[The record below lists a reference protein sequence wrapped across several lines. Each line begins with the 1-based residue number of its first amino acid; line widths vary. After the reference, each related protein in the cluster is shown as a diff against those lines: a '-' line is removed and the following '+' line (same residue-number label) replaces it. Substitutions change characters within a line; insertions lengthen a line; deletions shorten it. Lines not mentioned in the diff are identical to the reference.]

1 MMVGARAFEEYAL
14 ETGKRSV
21 DSPMPPLGG
30 TLGGPD
36 LLRTQADQIVAL
48 LGSRYD
54 TLVARHRRDHHHR
67 LIELEH
73 YARELARY
81 MQFVPGTIDA
91 DPVKLSEMAA
101 ITSLFERWKHHP
113 AIPELIDSLRSAE
126 EVRHTIAVLT
136 LSSFL
141 VDHENGVGIFRRS
154 SRDGR
159 VADLW
164 LAVTLIAR
172 LEIEVK
178 APQTLLGPL
187 EQTLTYANAHRIVKA
202 AFDNAAS
209 TRRGQLDP
217 EHSGIV
223 AIACYY
229 LDDTS
234 LDLLKTAA
242 KQVVE
247 AQTGRKLHVIAIV
260 LVAIGYVL
268 EGNGITPASTMYIV
282 RHPGYRG
289 WMQLDDAGE

>member
-1 MMVGARAFEEYAL
+1 MYSVEFVCPSCAAFLLGGLDERQYLDIIVRCTCEAYSATPSREFGEPITLRSVVPLERRIYRITIGGFEPKSVMMVGARAFEEYAL

-54 TLVARHRRDHHHR
+54 TLVARHRRGHHHR

-113 AIPELIDSLRSAE
+113 AIPELIDSQRSAE

-209 TRRGQLDP
+209 IDKTR
-217 EHSGIV
+217 
-223 AIACYY
+223 
-229 LDDTS
+229 
-234 LDLLKTAA
+234 TA
-242 KQVVE
+242 
-247 AQTGRKLHVIAIV
+247 
-260 LVAIGYVL
+260 
-268 EGNGITPASTMYIV
+268 
-282 RHPGYRG
+282 
-289 WMQLDDAGE
+289 